1 MKLLPALARILTVAY
16 PLVLHYCVLTGQ
28 VTVAAY
34 YLSMLL
40 ALPILTTLLER
51 RAVRPFSIATLLL
64 AIGLLTVLQTHELII
79 FKILPVIIHLAL
91 FFMFAFSLKRNNT
104 PVITRIA
111 AAIRPSLSD
120 DEVTY
125 TRSVTIMWAV
135 FFLAMALIS
144 GYLAVF
150 SSVAVWSLFV
160 NVVSYGLIA
169 LVFLAEFQLRRRV
182 LREQVDSGFAKF
194 LIRLSQENLKKLF
207 WLK

>member
-1 MKLLPALARILTVAY
+1 MVAY

-34 YLSMLL
+34 YLAMLL
-40 ALPILTTLLER
+40 VLPILTTLLER

-104 PVITRIA
+104 PVITKIA

-120 DEVTY
+120 DEITY

-144 GYLAVF
+144 GYLAAF

-194 LIRLSQENLKKLF
+194 LIRLSQENLRKLF